1 MFHICF
7 WTYGLI
13 CENKA
18 RGRPFVR
25 AARHHRYSSFLRNFL
40 NYVCE
45 YSPEVQC
52 VPNHGVS
59 QGKEQLNDL
68 RPTRQS
74 KVQVWQSA
82 FLGQRVFRRYG
93 RKEQKTNSGVHPKS
107 VNIRSNSRPDQYKR
121 VCGPVYGSREPEG
134 IRKAP

>member
-1 MFHICF
+1 MSIPYRIRTEISSDGDIRRNQSGHRKD
-7 WTYGLI
+7 TATAVPAEGDRNYRSRTMQRSYTH
-13 CENKA
+13 A
-18 RGRPFVR
+18 R
-25 AARHHRYSSFLRNFL
+25 
-40 NYVCE
+40 E

-93 RKEQKTNSGVHPKS
+93 RKEQKNKF
-107 VNIRSNSRPDQYKR
+107 RSTSKI
-121 VCGPVYGSREPEG
+121 S
-134 IRKAP
+134 